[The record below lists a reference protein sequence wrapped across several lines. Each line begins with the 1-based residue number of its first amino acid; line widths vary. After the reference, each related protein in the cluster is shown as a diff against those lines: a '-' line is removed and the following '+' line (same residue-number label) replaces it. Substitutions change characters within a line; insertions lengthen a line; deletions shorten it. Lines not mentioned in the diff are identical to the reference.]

1 MIKNALKGILISLF
15 SLASLFAN
23 AQAPETNTSFS
34 DAMAQVFGQLEI
46 NRTPHG
52 LLYDMAFEQVNL
64 SNYNGSFIADSTFVD
79 IKEFYAI
86 NQTLRSMRFGNSPPT
101 FLKERDIDSL
111 AFPARAPGKIL
122 LTGMFYRYAK
132 LREDALNNNLIT
144 VSNNVLYD
152 RYVNG
157 TWQNPYQISS
167 AFAISPFVQNYE
179 GLNQQIVLP
188 ANLFFGNQPGEI
200 SSLQIDAG
208 DGLGFRTITIGTP
221 LYANY
226 PDTGF
231 KEIQYRLNL
240 AGGGQLYSH
249 SKIYILPS
257 IVDGSMATRGGP
269 RPNQEVIPVTATNA
283 FTGEYAEGYMT
294 IRYSNPALGLRNPL
308 IIAEGFDNGH
318 ITSPEEEFGENTI
331 NSFLRN
337 VNAANSDFKNLLID
351 FPQYDIVYV
360 DYKIGTDNI
369 KKNAQL
375 LKQVI
380 RQVNSMKA
388 DNGSTAK
395 NMIVGLS
402 MGGLVTRWALK
413 EMENSNENHDTKLF
427 VSYDSPHQGA
437 NVPLGYQHLAKHMLN
452 LYVKTGITAAAY
464 ELIQVWSNGVSPYKA
479 LNLANTPA
487 ARQML
492 INFVDNNNAID
503 NSVHNQWQTDLRNLG
518 YPQGFAG
525 NPLRIVAVSNG
536 SECAAPQE
544 AGEGALIL
552 SYDGKFNSRFA
563 GDLVTSLVFPAAFP
577 LAAVL
582 TQQLPLLLGV
592 LPGRSDLN
600 IDLKVN
606 QTASSGGNRV
616 YYNKISFTKKF
627 LWLIPITVN
636 ITNKSFYA
644 PGGMFPYD
652 SYPGGAFKLPINLK
666 DSYHQNW
673 FFKYNITASN
683 VGSFNFIPVTS
694 SLDIGSGA
702 VSLSNTDFI
711 AKYRGATPPTGSKS
725 TPFANFITAYNG
737 NLQPPTGN
745 ELHTSVSVRNGN
757 WLAAELTAAR
767 NATGNYPVAT
777 DCTIMCSGL
786 QITGP
791 AYLCN
796 NGVYE
801 VSNLTAGM
809 TVNWS
814 IVGNG
819 AAILSSTA
827 NSATVNIDG
836 NGGKFR
842 IVATIQ
848 TPCGSLNLQTAEM
861 DNTVPQGTVYAE
873 AYCEEGCVMGKLC
886 TNPGRYSE
894 MKNTLVYQLSN
905 VTSYPVRLNY
915 KIYGLGYV
923 SQTYH
928 VNAISSS
935 GYFYFTTDLP
945 VGDCSISVWISNQNC
960 EDYPAAIEEV
970 YEISTEAVD
979 CQGSN
984 RFVTYPNPASNTMT
998 VTQSNQE
1005 ASRTGVEAKSKVPFS
1020 IQLLNVRGQVL
1031 RSAESRDG
1039 NDIVIPT
1046 DKIMDGNYFLHII
1059 QGKDKLK
1066 QQVVIKH

>member
-15 SLASLFAN
+15 SLASFFAN

-34 DAMAQVFGQLEI
+34 DAIAQVFGQLES
-46 NRTPHG
+46 NRAPHG
-52 LLYDMAFEQVNL
+52 LLYDIAFEQVNL
-64 SNYNGSFIADSTFVD
+64 GNYNGSFVADSTFVD
-79 IKEFYAI
+79 IKEFYTI
-86 NQTLRSMRFGNSPPT
+86 NQTLRSMRFGNSPPI

-111 AFPARAPGKIL
+111 AFPTRAPGKIL

-132 LREDALNNNLIT
+132 LREDALSTNLIT

-167 AFAISPFVQNYE
+167 VFAISPFVQSYE

-188 ANLFFGNQPGEI
+188 ANLFFGNQSGEI
-200 SSLQIDAG
+200 SSLEIDAG
-208 DGLGFRTITIGTP
+208 DGLGFRTITMGTA

-226 PDTGF
+226 PDTGI
-231 KEIQYRLNL
+231 KEIKYRLNL

-249 SKIYILPS
+249 SKIHISAS

-269 RPNQEVIPVTATNA
+269 RPNPEVIPVTATNA
-283 FTGEYAEGYMT
+283 FAGVYAEGYMT
-294 IRYSNPALGLRNPL
+294 IRYANPSLGLRNPL
-308 IIAEGFDNGH
+308 IVVEGFDNGH
-318 ITSPEEEFGENTI
+318 ITSPEAEFGEN
-331 NSFLRN
+331 NSVTFL
-337 VNAANSDFKNLLID
+337 NSISKESSDLKNLLVTV
-351 FPQYDIVYV
+351 PQYDIIYV

-369 KKNAQL
+369 KRNAQL

-395 NMIVGLS
+395 NMIIGLS

-452 LYVKTGITAAAY
+452 LYVKTGITAAAI
-464 ELIQVWSNGVSPYKA
+464 ELIQVWNNGVSPFKA

-503 NSVHNQWQTDLRNLG
+503 NAVHNQWQTDLRNLG
-518 YPQGFAG
+518 YPQGFPG

-536 SECAAPQE
+536 SECATPQE
-544 AGEGALIL
+544 AGAGALIMT
-552 SYDGKFNSRFA
+552 YDGKFNSRFA
-563 GDLVTSLVFPAAFP
+563 GDLVSAAAFP

-582 TQQLPLLLGV
+582 TQQVPLLLGV

-600 IDLKVN
+600 IDLKIN
-606 QTASSGGNRV
+606 QTAGSGGNRV

-636 ITNKSFYA
+636 ITNKSYYA
-644 PGGMFPYD
+644 PGNMLPYD
-652 SYPGGAFKLPINLK
+652 SYPGGAFRLPINLQ
-666 DSYHQNW
+666 DSYYQNW
-673 FFKYNITASN
+673 FFKYNVAASN

-702 VSLSNTDFI
+702 VSLSNTDFVT
-711 AKYRGATPPTGSKS
+711 KYRGATPPTGSKS
-725 TPFANFITAYNG
+725 TPFANFITAYNA
-737 NLQPPTGN
+737 NLQLSTGN
-745 ELHTSVSVRNGN
+745 ELHTSVSLRNGN

-767 NATGNYPVAT
+767 NASNTYPVAA
-777 DCTIMCSGL
+777 DCTIMCSDL
-786 QITGP
+786 QLTGP
-791 AYLCN
+791 SNVCSGATYVVN
-796 NGVYE
+796 NLPVGFT
-801 VSNLTAGM
+801 VS
-809 TVNWS
+809 WS
-814 IVGNG
+814 IMGNG
-819 AAILSSTA
+819 AEIQSSTG
-827 NSATVNIDG
+827 NSAVVNIEG
-836 NGGKFR
+836 KGGQFR
-842 IVATIQ
+842 IVASIQ
-848 TPCGSLNLQTAEM
+848 TPCGAINLQTAQM
-861 DNTVPQGTVYAE
+861 DNTVPYGYISAD
-873 AYCEEGCVMGKLC
+873 AYCEEGCAMGKLC
-886 TNPGRYSE
+886 SNIGPYSE
-894 MKNTLVYQLSN
+894 AKNILTYQLSD
-905 VTSYPVRLNY
+905 VSSYPVRVNY
-915 KIYGLGYV
+915 KIYGLDYI
-923 SQTYH
+923 SPTYH
-928 VNAISSS
+928 FNAYSSS
-935 GYFYFTTDLP
+935 GYQYITTDLP
-945 VGDCSISVWISNQNC
+945 PDQCSISVWISNQNC
-960 EDYPAAIEEV
+960 EDFPVSSEEI
-970 YEISTEAVD
+970 YEISSEVAN
-979 CQGSN
+979 CQGSY

-1005 ASRTGVEAKSKVPFS
+1005 SRRTSSEIKSKEPFS

-1059 QGKDKLK
+1059 QGKDKTRK
-1066 QQVVIKH
+1066 QIVIKH